1 VEAKRTG
8 PIGFYRQTYKGIQKE
23 TSDPV
28 NNQSDEQIG
37 QDKGF
42 VLITLLWVLAALSL
56 LALNLAS
63 TVRAEMTMAVASEE
77 SEKAYFYARG
87 ALEAVLYQMVYPEPD
102 KEGQKKLFYYAD
114 GMNHYWMNSPEI
126 YCHVA
131 VLDEAGKLDLN
142 FLSEPTMERLL
153 RNIGVDTR
161 LSVLLAKSVMKWRG
175 QESSPGAVTVKP
187 RQFRSVEELLLVEG
201 MTREILFGDP
211 RRNQNGTAGLGR
223 GLAEYVTVY
232 TGGPQINMN
241 YAEPEVMAALPGM
254 DMDVGKYI
262 VQARKKGDIKS
273 MSDLSQ
279 RITASIPGETV
290 PLLSSSTSGTY
301 SIVATAFLKNSKV
314 HRSVK
319 TVVKLDETLK
329 LKHEKLIW
337 YDEYWPAERVLKWNQ
352 LPNVNVGVN

>member
-1 VEAKRTG
+1 M
-8 PIGFYRQTYKGIQKE
+8 ISDHHIYKGIQKE
-23 TSDPV
+23 TSSQVRNP
-28 NNQSDEQIG
+28 SDERIAKG
-37 QDKGF
+37 KGF

-63 TVRAEMTMAVASEE
+63 TVRAEMSMAVASEE

-87 ALEAVLYQMVYPEPD
+87 ALEAVIYQIVYPELD
-102 KEGQKKLFYYAD
+102 KEGQKKLFSYAD
-114 GMNHYWMNSPEI
+114 GMSHYWMNSPEM

-142 FLSEPTMERLL
+142 YSSEPTLERLL
-153 RNIGVDTR
+153 RNLGVDPR
-161 LSVLLAKSVMKWRG
+161 LSALLAKAVMKWRG
-175 QESSPGAVTVKP
+175 QESSPGAATVKT

-201 MTREILFGDP
+201 MTREILYGDP
-211 RRNQNGTAGLGR
+211 RRNQNGNAGLGR

-232 TGGPQINMN
+232 SGGPQINMN
-241 YAEPEVMAALPGM
+241 YAEPEVLAALPVM
-254 DMDVGKYI
+254 DMDIANSI
-262 VQARKKGDIKS
+262 VQAREKGDIKS

-279 RITASIPGETV
+279 RIAALIPGETV
-290 PLLSSSTSGTY
+290 PLLSSSISGTY
-301 SIVATAFLKNSKV
+301 SIVATAFSKNSKV

-319 TVVKLDETLK
+319 TVVKLDDTHK
-329 LKHEKLIW
+329 LQHEKLIW